1 MELLD
6 FYKQLLGA
14 AGVAV
19 DDDGCCYQLLDDTKV
34 PTTVMRKFQLRLPNK
49 EFLRNPDWSSY
60 VAFHPMSEQAHRGES
75 EVIKRM
81 RQLIRARFN
90 HTAVVLTEFLARLA
104 ADNSKHKR
112 LGAKASEFL
121 TLMPKATEKTAET
134 VGKILDKVGEDNS
147 QTLVNLYLKR
157 PGHYKGQKYHR
168 VCVVTFPVFA
178 AMDDDA
184 RTIFGVKCNVGDY
197 TAIKNLFQYVFNYNP
212 DDGDKDA
219 QEAYNYATNS
229 QTTPYLECLYG
240 SWFKLAKRFNQIIRL
255 FQNVG
260 GPEIS
265 SMEFD
270 TSWESE
276 LENLAS
282 YQRLLEPL
290 EYNMGSA
297 SPDEK
302 KEPVQAPVA
311 PARHRSMARMSADTV
326 RAAPVHS
333 QQPMVEE
340 VHEVPVRQQAAPVK
354 EEPTGVKSMSLAE
367 MKRIAQQKQ
376 PPQPQYQQQPAMY
389 PQAGYPQYAQVNPGY
404 PVDPN
409 AGWFGTPPGAPAPGV
424 AVPQAP
430 VIHQNG
436 VAYTP
441 FHGGQPVQQAPMVR
455 GHDGRFVP
463 AAPQPAYG
471 YNQPVDQYGRPIVQ
485 PVDQY
490 GRPIVQQPVDQWG
503 RPVMQPQYPM
513 R

>member
-6 FYKQLLGA
+6 LYKQMLGA

-19 DDDGCCYQLLDDTKV
+19 DDDGTCYQMLDDVKV
-34 PTTVMRKFQLRLPNK
+34 PTTVMRKFQLRLPTP
-49 EFLRNPDWSSY
+49 EFLRNPDWNSY

-75 EVIKRM
+75 EIIKRM

-90 HTAVVLTEFLARLA
+90 HTGVVLIEFLARLA
-104 ADNSKHKR
+104 AENSKHKR

-121 TLMPKATEKTAET
+121 TLLPKANEKTAET

-157 PGHYKGQKYHR
+157 PGVYKGQKYHR
-168 VCVVTFPVFA
+168 VCVVTFPVFS
-178 AMDDDA
+178 AMDDEA

-197 TAIKNLFQYVFNYNP
+197 TAIKNLFHYVFNYSQ
-212 DDGDKDA
+212 DDEDT
-219 QEAYNYATNS
+219 ERHETYNYATNS

-240 SWFKLAKRFNQIIRL
+240 SWFKLAKRMNQIIRL

-265 SMEFD
+265 SLEFD

-302 KEPVQAPVA
+302 KDVQAA
-311 PARHRSMARMSADTV
+311 PAPPRHRSMAKLTADTV
-326 RAAPVHS
+326 RAAPAHTH
-333 QQPMVEE
+333 QPVVEE
-340 VHEVPVRQQAAPVK
+340 VYEAPVRAQPAPVQDH
-354 EEPTGVKSMSLAE
+354 PSGVKAMSLAE
-367 MKRIAQQKQ
+367 MKKLAQQNQ
-376 PPQPQYQQQPAMY
+376 PQQPQYQQQA
-389 PQAGYPQYAQVNPGY
+389 PQYPGTYSPHQRVNPGY
-404 PVDPN
+404 QVDPN
-409 AGWFGTPPGAPAPGV
+409 AGWFGTPPGAPAPG
-424 AVPQAP
+424 AMVPQAP
-430 VIHQNG
+430 VIQQNG
-436 VAYTP
+436 VAYAP
-441 FHGGQPVQQAPMVR
+441 YHGGAPASNVPMVR
-455 GHDGRFVP
+455 GPDGRFVP
-463 AAPQPAYG
+463 AAPTA
-471 YNQPVDQYGRPIVQ
+471 PVVHSYIQQVDGYGRMVQ
-485 PVDQY
+485 V
-490 GRPIVQQPVDQWG
+490 PVDQWG
-503 RPVMQPQYPM
+503 RPIMQQYPM